1 MKKSWLYTVLVILF
15 CSTALVSSAIAQD
28 KTFPERYRLPTVQTN
43 EEGEKCLNPQQWNL
57 VILIASDYKGLYE
70 WRLEIMP
77 ALTLHGEIVE
87 ELERVIKTRETQIK
101 LLQGDRDYLKSRV
114 LEEHQFALDIQK
126 SEKMS
131 VMGWKITAGVGW
143 AGVLALAITALAAN

>member
-1 MKKSWLYTVLVILF
+1 MKRPWLCTALVILF
-15 CSTALVSSAIAQD
+15 CSIALSSSATAQD
-28 KTFPERYRLPTVQTN
+28 KKFTERYRLPSVQTN
-43 EEGEKCLNPQQWNL
+43 AAGDKCLNAEQWDR
-57 VILIASDYKGLYE
+57 VILIASEYRGLYD

-77 ALTLHGEIVE
+77 ALTLHGEVVE
-87 ELERVIKTRETQIK
+87 DLERVIKARETQIK

-131 VMGWKITAGVGW
+131 VLGWKITAGVGW
-143 AGVLALAITALAAN
+143 AGVLALAITALAVN